1 MTSILWTSLLA
12 VWAGLFQ
19 ANPFPIQTDKAMKL
33 VENDRLVVWD
43 VMWSGKPLTIPKHD
57 VDMAVVYLAPAAKL
71 GKVLY
76 INKGVSQQ
84 EETTGDSPR
93 RAILVMLKDV
103 KVPPLPLQTGLPP
116 AFPRENGKKL
126 QENDRVTFWEYEWR
140 AGRPMPMHHHI
151 RQAVAVFLAD
161 GQLRSV
167 TPEGMVELTDTALG
181 TVRAAA
187 PGRIHTEEAVKGSP
201 RAVIVELK

>member
-1 MTSILWTSLLA
+1 MTSIIWTSLLA
-12 VWAGLFQ
+12 VWAGLSQ
-19 ANPFPIQTDKAMKL
+19 AHPSPIPTDKTTKV
-33 VENDRLVVWD
+33 VENDRMVVWD
-43 VMWSGKPLTIPKHD
+43 VSWSGKPLTIPTHD
-57 VDMAVVYLAPAAKL
+57 LDMAIVYLAPPAKA
-71 GKVLY
+71 GSVLY
-76 INKGVSQQ
+76 INKGVSRQ
-84 EETTGDSPR
+84 EDGPTDSAR

-103 KVPPLPLQTGLPP
+103 KVPPLSLQPGLPP
-116 AFPRENGKKL
+116 AFPRENGKKV

-140 AGRPMPMHHHI
+140 PGKPVPMHHHI
-151 RQAVAVFLAD
+151 RQAVAVFLSD

-167 TPEGMVELTDTALG
+167 TPEGMVELSDTTLG

>member
-12 VWAGLFQ
+12 LWAGLFQ
-19 ANPFPIQTDKAMKL
+19 ANSSPIPTDKTTKV
-33 VENDRLVVWD
+33 VENDRMVVWD
-43 VMWSGKPLTIPKHD
+43 VSWSGKPLTIPKHD
-57 VDMAVVYLAPAAKL
+57 LDMAIVYLAPPAKV
-71 GKVLY
+71 GSVLY
-76 INKGVSQQ
+76 INKGVSRQ
-84 EETTGDSPR
+84 EDGPTDSAR

-103 KVPPLPLQTGLPP
+103 KVPPLPLKSGLPP

-140 AGRPMPMHHHI
+140 PGKPMPMHHHI
-151 RQAVAVFLAD
+151 RQAVAVFLSE

-167 TPEGMVELTDTALG
+167 TPEGMVELSDTALG

>member
-1 MTSILWTSLLA
+1 MTSVVWTSLLA

-19 ANPFPIQTDKAMKL
+19 ANPSLFPTDRTTKV
-33 VENDRLVVWD
+33 VENDRMVVWD
-43 VMWSGKPLTIPKHD
+43 VSWSGKPLTIPKHPL
-57 VDMAVVYLAPAAKL
+57 DMAIVYLAPPEKA
-71 GKVLY
+71 GRVLF
-76 INKGVSQQ
+76 INKGVSRP
-84 EETTGDSPR
+84 EDGPTDSAR
-93 RAILVMLKDV
+93 RAILVILKDV
-103 KVPPLPLQTGLPP
+103 NVPPLALKPGLPP

-126 QENDRVTFWEYEWR
+126 QENDRVTFWEYEWQQ
-140 AGRPMPMHHHI
+140 GKPMPMHHHI
-151 RQAVAVFLAD
+151 RQAVAVFLSD

-167 TPEGMVELTDTALG
+167 TPEGIVELSDTALG